1 MLLNSFPGL
10 ARMAKYKG
18 QDVDLTPTSAMAA
31 EAERA
36 LAWRKEG
43 HKGGTAVGVAR
54 AVQLKN
60 KTELSPSTVK
70 RMHSFFSRHE
80 VDKQAEGFSP
90 GEKGYPSPGRV
101 AWAMWGGDAGQR
113 WARGKVGTF
122 ANIDE
127 SAKKKADFA
136 KGDYVSWNSS
146 GGRSQGRIDRVETN
160 GTIDIPDSN
169 FSVTGT
175 ADDPA
180 ALITVW
186 QQGAEGWAATDRKV
200 GHKFSALTKI
210 TALKADTQTLYVSRS
225 VTNPDDIITWAKEQG
240 FEKTLQADDLHVT
253 VAFSRD
259 KVDWAAMG
267 DSFDALKFEG
277 GKREVTPLGDKGAV
291 VLKFEAVEL
300 QDRWQEFRD
309 KGASWD
315 YPSYQPHVSITYD
328 GGDVDL
334 SGVTPYEGPIHLG
347 PEKFAELDED
357 WSDKVTEKFDGGEAV
372 SRQVTIKRIDE
383 EKRVVYGEVYAPYVL
398 DTYGEFMTPDDIELM
413 AHRFLRLDLSTVID
427 TQHDNVPNGSFP
439 VESFVAREGDPIYT
453 PGAWVLG
460 VKVPDDGVWQAVKSG
475 VLNGFSFQSLVR
487 PRDVEVVYSV
497 VRDHMGETEPVD
509 DGHQHVYFVQVDEM
523 GKVIGGRTNE
533 VDGHSHEIRRA
544 SVTDVAAAHSHRF
557 FL

>member
-1 MLLNSFPGL
+1 
-10 ARMAKYKG
+10 MAKYKG

-31 EAERA
+31 EAGRA

-60 KTELSPSTVK
+60 KTELSASTVK

-101 AWAMWGGDAGQR
+101 AWAMWGGDAGQS
-113 WARGKVGTF
+113 WARSKTKTF
-122 ANIDE
+122 ASLDKK
-127 SAKKKADFA
+127 STAKCD
-136 KGDYVSWNSS
+136 
-146 GGRSQGRIDRVETN
+146 
-160 GTIDIPDSN
+160 
-169 FSVTGT
+169 
-175 ADDPA
+175 
-180 ALITVW
+180 
-186 QQGAEGWAATDRKV
+186 
-200 GHKFSALTKI
+200 
-210 TALKADTQTLYVSRS
+210 
-225 VTNPDDIITWAKEQG
+225 
-240 FEKTLQADDLHVT
+240 
-253 VAFSRD
+253 
-259 KVDWAAMG
+259 
-267 DSFDALKFEG
+267 
-277 GKREVTPLGDKGAV
+277 
-291 VLKFEAVEL
+291 
-300 QDRWQEFRD
+300 
-309 KGASWD
+309 
-315 YPSYQPHVSITYD
+315 
-328 GGDVDL
+328 
-334 SGVTPYEGPIHLG
+334 
-347 PEKFAELDED
+347 
-357 WSDKVTEKFDGGEAV
+357 GEATT
-372 SRQVTIKRIDE
+372 RQVTIKRIDE

-398 DTYGEFMTPDDIELM
+398 DTYGEFMTPEDIELM
-413 AHRFLRLDLSTVID
+413 AHRFMRLDLGTVID

-439 VESFVAREGDPIYT
+439 VESFVAREGDPDYT

-460 VKVPDDGVWQAVKSG
+460 VKIPDDGVWQAVKSG

-509 DGHQHVYFVQVDEM
+509 GGHHHLYFVQVDEM